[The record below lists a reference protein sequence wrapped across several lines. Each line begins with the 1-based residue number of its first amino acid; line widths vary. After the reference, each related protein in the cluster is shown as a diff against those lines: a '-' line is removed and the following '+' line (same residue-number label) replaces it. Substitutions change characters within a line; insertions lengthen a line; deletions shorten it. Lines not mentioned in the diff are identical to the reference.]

1 MTHNFPSQLRQMRI
15 AAMARVRSH
24 ILDLGRN
31 PCWTRTQHDDPAG
44 KEHGLFHVVGYQKC
58 GEARALPQRHELL
71 LHGNACQGVE
81 LTQRLVENEK
91 LRIVYQCPCKR
102 SALRHS
108 SRKLAWISRGKSRE
122 ADQAQNVIYALA
134 MAWQQSPRFQPER
147 DVVPNGAPGIKR
159 WVLKNDD
166 A

>member
-91 LRIVYQCPCKR
+91 LRIVHQRPCQGR
-102 SALRHS
+102 ALRHS
-108 SRKLAWISRGKSRE
+108 SRKLAGISRGESSE
-122 ADQAQNVIYALA
+122 ADEVQYVIHALA
-134 MAWQQSPRFQPER
+134 MACKQSTRFEPER
-147 DVVPNGAPGIKR
+147 DVAPNAAPGIKR